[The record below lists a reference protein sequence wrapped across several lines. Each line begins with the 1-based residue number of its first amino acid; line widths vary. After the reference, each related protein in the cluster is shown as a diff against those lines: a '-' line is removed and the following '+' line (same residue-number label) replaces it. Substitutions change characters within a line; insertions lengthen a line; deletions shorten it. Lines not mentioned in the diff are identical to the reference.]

1 MNRYARP
8 LMMLAAI
15 LLAAFIIKSFFK
27 VPPLPFVDSP
37 KDITLSQFRDEVK
50 GGNVAKGTFKKDSF
64 EGQFISN
71 PPGQVSKKQS
81 FVVIVPAES
90 SVARSSLYELLD
102 EKNVNYSIAPQGF
115 SEIAMSLVVSLLLPL
130 GVFVVFWILF
140 LRQAQSGG
148 NQALNFGRSRAR
160 RLSDNVPKVTF
171 EDVAGVDEAKQDLQE
186 IVEFLKN
193 AKKFQAL
200 GAKIPKGVLLLG
212 PPGSGKTL
220 LARAIAGEAG
230 VPFFHISGSDFV
242 EMFVGVGASRVR
254 DLFDTAK
261 QNRPALIFIDEID
274 AVGRQRGA
282 GWGGGHDEREQTL
295 NQLLVEMDGFDPN
308 SGVILIAATNR
319 PDVLDPA
326 LLRPGRFDRR
336 VVVDAP
342 DFSGRKAILGVH
354 TRGKPL
360 ADDVNL
366 DNLSRRTPGF
376 SGADLANLV
385 NEAALLAARR
395 EKTRIDMMDF
405 NDSIDRVV
413 MGPERKSRVINEREK
428 EVIAYHELGHALIH
442 ELLPLADPVHKVTI
456 LPRGQALGLMWSMPT
471 EDKYLRTR
479 QEFLDNIAGLL
490 GGRVAEEIVF
500 NEVTTGASNDLDRA
514 TDIARAMVTEYGM
527 SERIGALKI
536 GNRSDNPFLGRGS
549 GYEERNYS
557 EDVARVVDE
566 EVRAIMSQCYEI
578 ARRILTEN
586 REVMDRAAK
595 VLLEK
600 ESIERAEF
608 LQLIQGVRAPEG
620 RSPRGYP
627 NGEASPFVNGEN
639 GTDSEPPVTPDAPG
653 GDDAPTAK
661 RPPLPRPRLEPG
673 MA

>member
-1 MNRYARP
+1 MVGAVIA
-8 LMMLAAI
+8 LMLVV
-15 LLAAFIIKSFFK
+15 KTVFK
-27 VPPLPFVDSP
+27 TSLPWGDGP
-37 KDITLSQFRDEVK
+37 KQVTLSQFQDDVRAGK
-50 GGNVAKGTFKKDSF
+50 IIKSGTFGKDKF
-64 EGQFISN
+64 EGQVYDN
-71 PPGQVSKKQS
+71 APGWTDPNHKI
-81 FVVIVPAES
+81 VVVVPAES
-90 SVARSSLYELLD
+90 SPARSDLYKLLSD
-102 EKNVNYSIAPQGF
+102 NKVTYSIDPAGYGELGI
-115 SEIAMSLVVSLLLPL
+115 SIASLLLPIL
-130 GVFVVFWILF
+130 FIFGIWMLF

-148 NQALNFGRSRAR
+148 NQALNFGKSKAR
-160 RLSDNVPKVTF
+160 RIGDNVPKVTF
-171 EDVAGVDEAKQDLQE
+171 DDVAGVDEAKQDLQE

-230 VPFFHISGSDFV
+230 VPFYHISGSDFV

-308 SGVILIAATNR
+308 AGVILIAATNR

-336 VVVDAP
+336 VIVDAP
-342 DFSGRKAILGVH
+342 DFPGRTAILGVH
-354 TRGKPL
+354 TRGKPI

-366 DNLSRRTPGF
+366 ENLARRTPGF

-395 EKTRIDMMDF
+395 EKTKIEMMDF

-413 MGPERKSRVINEREK
+413 MGPERKSRLISEREK
-428 EVIAYHELGHALIH
+428 EVIAYHELGHAIVQ
-442 ELLPLADPVHKVTI
+442 EILPQANPVHKVTI
-456 LPRGQALGLMWSMPT
+456 LPRGQALGVTWGMPD
-471 EDKYLRTR
+471 EDKYLTTR
-479 QEFLDNIAGLL
+479 QEFLDNIAAFL
-490 GGRVAEEIVF
+490 GGRVAEQLVF
-500 NEVTTGASNDLDRA
+500 DESTTGASNDLDRA
-514 TDIARAMVTEYGM
+514 TDMARAMVTEYGM
-527 SERIGALKI
+527 SERLGTLKI
-536 GNRSDNPFLGRGS
+536 GNRTDNPFLGRGS
-549 GYEERNYS
+549 GHEDRNYS
-557 EDVARVVDE
+557 EEIARQIDQ
-566 EVRAIMSQCYEI
+566 EVRAIMDQCYET
-578 ARRILTEN
+578 ARAILVEN
-586 REVMDRAAK
+586 RDLMDRAAA

-600 ESIERAEF
+600 ESIEREEF
-608 LQLIQGVRAPEG
+608 LRLMQGAVSPAGRKPREYPTRSDPRPPAPV
-620 RSPRGYP
+620 
-627 NGEASPFVNGEN
+627 ADDTTD
-639 GTDSEPPVTPDAPG
+639 GTDDTQ
-653 GDDAPTAK
+653 TNK
-661 RPPLPRPRLEPG
+661 RPLPRPRMEPG